1 MPLSNI
7 AAIAAAAAVVSTPS
21 SLDSP
26 LFSPSRQQS
35 PISKLRSRISPSN
48 SCPPHSDTAS
58 HSLPSLCPHA
68 NDHPSSSFSPLSSC
82 PRIPSLRPGI
92 SSPPPLLLTPP
103 SSASSSFA
111 SSTSVPVKD
120 AGVLA
125 ATTDSTTTFPS
136 TAAARAPTT
145 HKYPARPSL
154 GSSAPTS
161 ILTPARSG
169 PAFPSPYTCTSSR
182 RLLPDTTTAT
192 SDIIATQ
199 SGRIANAYL
208 PNTSRP
214 QKRTCVDAHLTATT
228 ATAVGP
234 VAGADCAVVPHSHR
248 HGLPH
253 AHSSAPLHA
262 RVVNRVDS
270 TSTSTS
276 IATTN
281 LTTMNTSSSST
292 EPAHVAVALQQT
304 QSPPARAP
312 QSHSHSPS
320 HSPSRSQSASRTTLP
335 DTTLATA
342 AIDTQSQLLQL
353 SHLAVLQN
361 KMVEIASPPDPGS
374 ASLSRKRT
382 ADGVVKHD
390 VSLPKRLGHSR
401 NTSAVSASSASGS
414 KIGELSAELR
424 TRLSYAMVKVSH
436 GWQFHSIDE
445 VESLASKAVSPSS
458 SSSTHLRRPALST
471 SPGLSSTDKSVI
483 ESTTTPASFDA
494 HSQPSPPLS
503 KSSSTIQNSNSSN
516 DNGLAPPVS
525 IQSSRPATQQ
535 HSRCSSRP
543 TYTPTL
549 LSHSQSMPPRTPA
562 SAAPTHRRRQSCTQV
577 GSISGGEGSSSMVF
591 SPHQN
596 VREQDAIESLLFMS
610 SPGNSANLK
619 NSYTGSL
626 ASPLTQSG
634 LRHLPFSS
642 SAPAESTS
650 SSQRHALPDSQ
661 PRKNLSSRKLAAANS
676 LDDADCETDAS
687 GSLLDMSVGTRG
699 TLRRRVGLSGSY
711 IAGPGYGPGS
721 SHTNL
726 HLQLPSALD
735 TPMRTQTRLADEDI
749 DRMLE
754 RVAAE
759 DSEDDDDEIQI
770 PQRIMVTP
778 HVQAV

>member
-1 MPLSNI
+1 MPLSDI
-7 AAIAAAAAVVSTPS
+7 AAIAAAAAVVSTSS

-35 PISKLRSRISPSN
+35 PISKLRSQISPSH
-48 SCPPHSDTAS
+48 SCPPHSDSAS
-58 HSLPSLCPHA
+58 HPLPSLCPHA
-68 NDHPSSSFSPLSSC
+68 NDYPSSSSSALSSC
-82 PRIPSLRPGI
+82 SHIPSLRPGV
-92 SSPPPLLLTPP
+92 SSPPPSILLTPP
-103 SSASSSFA
+103 SSASPSFA
-111 SSTSVPVKD
+111 SSTSVLVKD

-125 ATTDSTTTFPS
+125 VTTDSTTTLPS
-136 TAAARAPTT
+136 TAARAPTT
-145 HKYPARPSL
+145 HKYLARPSL

-169 PAFPSPYTCTSSR
+169 PDFPSPYTCTSSR
-182 RLLPDTTTAT
+182 RFLPDATTAT
-192 SDIIATQ
+192 SDTIATQ

-208 PNTSRP
+208 PNNSRS
-214 QKRTCVDAHLTATT
+214 QKRTCADTHLTATT

-234 VAGADCAVVPHSHR
+234 AVVPHSHR

-262 RVVNRVDS
+262 RVLNRVDS

-276 IATTN
+276 IATINPTA
-281 LTTMNTSSSST
+281 MNTLLSST
-292 EPAHVAVALQQT
+292 EPAHVTVALQHT

-312 QSHSHSPS
+312 QSHSPS
-320 HSPSRSQSASRTTLP
+320 HSPSRSQSTSRTTLP

-401 NTSAVSASSASGS
+401 NTSALSASSASGS

-424 TRLSYAMVKVSH
+424 TRLSYAMIKVSH

-471 SPGLSSTDKSVI
+471 SPGLSSTDKSMV

-503 KSSSTIQNSNSSN
+503 KSSSTIHNSNISN

-525 IQSSRPATQQ
+525 IQSRPAAQQ

-562 SAAPTHRRRQSCTQV
+562 SAAPTHHRRQSCTQV
-577 GSISGGEGSSSMVF
+577 GSISGGEGGNSMVF

-619 NSYTGSL
+619 NSYAGSL

-642 SAPAESTS
+642 SAPAESTG

-661 PRKNLSSRKLAAANS
+661 PRKNLSSRKPAAAKHIVFDGNS
-676 LDDADCETDAS
+676 LDDADCETNAS
-687 GSLLDMSVGTRG
+687 GSLLDMSVGARG

-721 SHTNL
+721 SHSNL
-726 HLQLPSALD
+726 HLQLPLALD
-735 TPMRTQTRLADEDI
+735 TPMQTRLADEDI

-759 DSEDDDDEIQI
+759 DSEEDDDEIQI